1 MSDIISIL
9 KCTYKRFD
17 EDLFHSYCQR
27 FDISLDKKTRTFSTG
42 MKAKLNIII
51 ALTHHAKLLIL
62 DEPTAGLVFNSFS
75 YDMYHNEMTY
85 LFALPF
91 SKKEYC
97 IEKYIYAFTV
107 TFISWLIAF
116 LISSATHINL
126 ETIIVQLAMLFSAF
140 IYISITIP
148 VMMKYG
154 REKATIIVLMLM
166 LVLFLAAASGATSV
180 GMLMSQISAFLLIGI
195 YAFIVL
201 IVLIISYRSTISI
214 LNDKEL

>member
-1 MSDIISIL
+1 MIVVICLIMAYANSGFAYIS
-9 KCTYKRFD
+9 
-17 EDLFHSYCQR
+17 SY
-27 FDISLDKKTRTFSTG
+27 LTFMGT
-42 MKAKLNIII
+42 
-51 ALTHHAKLLIL
+51 
-62 DEPTAGLVFNSFS
+62 GLVFNSFS
-75 YDMYHNEMTY
+75 YDMYHNEMAY
-85 LFALPF
+85 LFALPI

-116 LISSATHINL
+116 LITSATHINL
-126 ETIIVQLAMLFSAF
+126 ETVIVQLAMLFSGF

-148 VMMKYG
+148 VVIRYG
-154 REKATIIVLMLM
+154 REKATIIVLMLV
-166 LVLFLAAASGATSV
+166 LLLFLAVASGATSV

-201 IVLIISYRSTISI
+201 VALIISYRSTISI

>member
-1 MSDIISIL
+1 MKGLLKKDLLLLKSQIKYIVTIVVICLIMAYANSGFASIS
-9 KCTYKRFD
+9 
-17 EDLFHSYCQR
+17 SY
-27 FDISLDKKTRTFSTG
+27 LTFMGT
-42 MKAKLNIII
+42 
-51 ALTHHAKLLIL
+51 
-62 DEPTAGLVFNSFS
+62 GLVFNSFS

-91 SKKEYC
+91 SKREYC
-97 IEKYIYAFTV
+97 LEKYIYALTV

-140 IYISITIP
+140 IYIP

-201 IVLIISYRSTISI
+201 VVLIISYRSTISI